1 MKLNIIKILIFI
13 IFFNFSTTV
22 SGKINNK
29 IIVFVENEIITG
41 FELKNKILTSL
52 ILSNEEVNQINI
64 DKIKPQALESLINL
78 KIKKIELSKHSFP
91 NSDLKGGEYLNQ
103 FTKNDVNSLKEKFR
117 TNGLSFELY
126 VEEIED
132 ELNWRELI
140 FRKYNKKININESEI
155 EAELMF
161 LIQNKESITEYKLS
175 EIEIFSDNEESD
187 KKKISGIK
195 QQISEFGFENTAQRN
210 SISIS
215 ASNKGDLGWVR
226 GDVLSKNIYNIIK
239 EMSKGDISK
248 PIKNANSILFLKL
261 VDKKI
266 SKKEDMDIKKIKT
279 NIIKKK
285 ENELYSLYSGSYLS
299 KLKNSSLIQYK

>member
-64 DKIKPQALESLINL
+64 DKIKPQALETLINI

-91 NSDLKGGEYLNQ
+91 NSDLKVGEYLNQ

-117 TNGLSFELY
+117 MNGLSFELY

-155 EAELMF
+155 EAELKI
-161 LIQNKESITEYKLS
+161 LIQNKKDIEEYKLS
-175 EIEIFSDNEESD
+175 EIEIFSDNQESD
-187 KKKISGIK
+187 KKKISDMK

-210 SISIS
+210 SISKS
-215 ASNKGDLGWVR
+215 ASNNGDLGWVR

-261 VDKKI
+261 TDKKI

-279 NIIKKK
+279 NIIKRK

>member
-64 DKIKPQALESLINL
+64 DKIKPQALETLINI

-91 NSDLKGGEYLNQ
+91 NSDLKVGEYLNQ

-117 TNGLSFELY
+117 MNGLSFELY

-155 EAELMF
+155 EAELKI
-161 LIQNKESITEYKLS
+161 LIQNKKDIEEYKLS
-175 EIEIFSDNEESD
+175 EIEIFSDNQESD
-187 KKKISGIK
+187 KKKISDMK

-215 ASNKGDLGWVR
+215 ASNNGDLGWVR

-261 VDKKI
+261 TDKKI

-279 NIIKKK
+279 NIIKRK

>member
-64 DKIKPQALESLINL
+64 DKIKPQALETLINI

-91 NSDLKGGEYLNQ
+91 NSDFKVGEYLNQ

-117 TNGLSFELY
+117 MNGLSFELY

-155 EAELMF
+155 EAELKI
-161 LIQNKESITEYKLS
+161 LIQNKKDIEEYKLS
-175 EIEIFSDNEESD
+175 EIEIFSDNQESD
-187 KKKISGIK
+187 KKKISDMK

-215 ASNKGDLGWVR
+215 ASNNGDLGWVR

-261 VDKKI
+261 TDKKI

-279 NIIKKK
+279 NIIKRK